1 MYNKGERRKMANNYE
16 THYYNGDKFKI
27 RFTDDGFSLDLRDDN
42 FRGKLYDKDYL
53 MGLTQEIKRQFK
65 AKNGYE
71 LNIPDKEVS
80 AEIMFHAGGYDFSEG
95 LGDLRDLSATV
106 AKSGLSIAA
115 PWVAAVANKGEET
128 LYNKFKTAETEEQ
141 DDWEEKAIYK
151 ILGNLM
157 YLGK

>member
-1 MYNKGERRKMANNYE
+1 MANNYE
-16 THYYNGDKFKI
+16 THFYNGDKFKI

-115 PWVAAVANKGEET
+115 PWIAMGSEKMREFA
-128 LYNKFKTAETEEQ
+128 YNHAKTAETSESDGIGQ
-141 DDWEEKAIYK
+141 RLAYK
-151 ILGNLM
+151 YFGNSVL
-157 YLGK
+157 YPK